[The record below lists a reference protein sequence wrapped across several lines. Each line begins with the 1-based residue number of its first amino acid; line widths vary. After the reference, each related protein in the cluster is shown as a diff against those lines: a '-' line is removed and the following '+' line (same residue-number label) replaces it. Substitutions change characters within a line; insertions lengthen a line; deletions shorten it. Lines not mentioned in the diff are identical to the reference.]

1 MGLLFQNL
9 FFVAMGSMIK
19 VPAQFGTR
27 SIYYKQQD
35 GNFFPTWSYLVG
47 RSIAGIPTAI
57 TDMVLFGTIIY
68 WFVGLAF
75 NDGASI
81 GNFFIFLLL
90 VFVTSLSTG
99 LVFSIFSSLVKDN
112 RHLRSNTISFMWTIS
127 YWIWV
132 YWVCTRTRP
141 LVTRSFSLI
150 FLPVICHL

>member
-19 VPAQFGTR
+19 VPAQFGSR

-99 LVFSIFSSLVKDN
+99 LVFSIFSSLVKDKPT
-112 RHLRSNTISFMWTIS
+112 SQACMTVTIVI
-127 YWIWV
+127 
-132 YWVCTRTRP
+132 
-141 LVTRSFSLI
+141 LVLFSGFTVQPNLI
-150 FLPVICHL
+150 PK